1 MKVRNRLRKE
11 AMDPNKLKEGVSV
24 KEIESFAKKH
34 RFEVF
39 FCLSFVLA
47 CFFSFVFFAA
57 WSLVLAAIGAI
68 VGVALASSVEKMMKN
83 MLGFVLKQEKTTQ
96 LVLAAVGLVISIFL
110 PPVIFLL
117 VGLSG
122 GKNLIM
128 SANSADMQKP

>member
-1 MKVRNRLRKE
+1 M
-11 AMDPNKLKEGVSV
+11 